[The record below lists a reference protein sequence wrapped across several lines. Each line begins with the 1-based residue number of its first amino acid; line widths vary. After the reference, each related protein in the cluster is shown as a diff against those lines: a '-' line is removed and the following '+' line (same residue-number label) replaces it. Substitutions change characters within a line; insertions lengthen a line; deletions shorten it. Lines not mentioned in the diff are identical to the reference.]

1 MSKILA
7 VNVSHQ
13 ELSKGV
19 MVSKG
24 LKVNMLHL
32 ELLDGALVS
41 NSLRV
46 NLYDKVGYHGL
57 PF

>member
-1 MSKILA
+1 MSKSLA
-7 VNVSHQ
+7 VNISHQ

-19 MVSKG
+19 MVSGG

-32 ELLDGALVS
+32 ELLDGVSVS

>member
-1 MSKILA
+1 M
-7 VNVSHQ
+7 
-13 ELSKGV
+13 
-19 MVSKG
+19 SKG
-24 LKVNMLHL
+24 LKINMLPL
-32 ELLDGALVS
+32 ELLDGISVS

>member
-1 MSKILA
+1 MSKSLV
-7 VNVSHQ
+7 VNVLHQ

-32 ELLDGALVS
+32 ELLDGVSLS

-57 PF
+57 AF

>member
-1 MSKILA
+1 M
-7 VNVSHQ
+7 
-13 ELSKGV
+13 
-19 MVSKG
+19 SKG

-32 ELLDGALVS
+32 KLLDGISVS

-46 NLYDKVGYHGL
+46 NNDDKVGYHGL

>member
-1 MSKILA
+1 M
-7 VNVSHQ
+7 
-13 ELSKGV
+13 
-19 MVSKG
+19 SKG

-32 ELLDGALVS
+32 ELLDGVSVS

>member
-1 MSKILA
+1 MSKSLV

-32 ELLDGALVS
+32 ELLDGVSVS

-46 NLYDKVGYHGL
+46 NLFDKVGYHGL